1 MINELSEEQI
11 AKLPKYRDE
20 WIRIGLSTEPL
31 DFERAKN
38 AAILAY
44 QSAGLEA
51 PKLFLRFRD
60 PIEAAMAAAM
70 LRDDQVR
77 DQVRNQVRDQVRGQ
91 VSGQVRDQV
100 WDQVMGQVSGQVW
113 DQVMDQV
120 RDQVSGQVWDQ
131 VMGQVRDQVRDQV
144 SGQVRDQVRDQVM
157 GQVSG
162 QVWDQVWGQVMGQ
175 VRDQVSGQV
184 RDQVYGSHDA
194 GWLSFYVFMRDELNI
209 ADCRKLDGL
218 IELAKCC
225 GWWAPYS
232 GCVIFQ
238 DRHNILNLDDF
249 GRIHCENGPAIAYP
263 SGWSIYAIHGVRTT
277 EQAIMRPETLTI
289 ADIKSESNAER
300 RRVLV
305 ERMGYERYLA
315 EGQVKVIDRDFVD
328 IQVGAGRPMP
338 RCLIE
343 DQFKDRYLFGTD
355 GSTER
360 AYFMPVPNRSTTCR
374 MAHEAIC
381 GLDESLCIAQS

>member
-77 DQVRNQVRDQVRGQ
+77 DQVRNQVRDQV
-91 VSGQVRDQV
+91 
-100 WDQVMGQVSGQVW
+100 MG
-113 DQVMDQV
+113 
-120 RDQVSGQVWDQ
+120 
-131 VMGQVRDQVRDQV
+131 
-144 SGQVRDQVRDQVM
+144 
-157 GQVSG
+157 
-162 QVWDQVWGQVMGQ
+162 
-175 VRDQVSGQV
+175 QVSGQV

-225 GWWAPYS
+225 GWCAPYS

>member
-77 DQVRNQVRDQVRGQ
+77 DQVRNQVRDQVRG
-91 VSGQVRDQV
+91 
-100 WDQVMGQVSGQVW
+100 
-113 DQVMDQV
+113 
-120 RDQVSGQVWDQ
+120 
-131 VMGQVRDQVRDQV
+131 
-144 SGQVRDQVRDQVM
+144 
-157 GQVSG
+157 
-162 QVWDQVWGQVMGQ
+162 
-175 VRDQVSGQV
+175 QVSGQV

>member
-77 DQVRNQVRDQVRGQ
+77 DQV
-91 VSGQVRDQV
+91 
-100 WDQVMGQVSGQVW
+100 W
-113 DQVMDQV
+113 
-120 RDQVSGQVWDQ
+120 
-131 VMGQVRDQVRDQV
+131 
-144 SGQVRDQVRDQVM
+144 DQVRDQVM

-162 QVWDQVWGQVMGQ
+162 QVRG
-175 VRDQVSGQV
+175 QVSGQV

>member
-113 DQVMDQV
+113 DQVM
-120 RDQVSGQVWDQ
+120 GQVW
-131 VMGQVRDQVRDQV
+131 DQV
-144 SGQVRDQVRDQVM
+144 SGQVR
-157 GQVSG
+157 G
-162 QVWDQVWGQVMGQ
+162 
-175 VRDQVSGQV
+175 
-184 RDQVYGSHDA
+184 QVYGSHDA